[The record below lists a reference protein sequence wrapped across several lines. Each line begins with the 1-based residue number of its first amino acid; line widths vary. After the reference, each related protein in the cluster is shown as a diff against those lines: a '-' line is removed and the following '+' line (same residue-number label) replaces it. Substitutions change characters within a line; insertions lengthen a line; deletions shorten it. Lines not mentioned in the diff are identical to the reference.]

1 MSHQLC
7 YRLDYLKAFMRR
19 SLTLSTLAKEVEG
32 RSTQDEST
40 AKSNKRKLSRRNS
53 CVDLNYALPSCLVL
67 SPVVDMHGK

>member
-19 SLTLSTLAKEVEG
+19 SLTLSTLAKQVEG

-40 AKSNKRKLSRRNS
+40 AKSNKANYPVGIRG
-53 CVDLNYALPSCLVL
+53 VDFNYALPSCLVL